1 MLERIIEILIEYN
14 ISGYKIKQLSKGL
27 ISQMATDKIKK
38 GITENP
44 RQSSLD
50 LLANILIE
58 HYDISRDW
66 LFKGEGE
73 PILGSRKNRLYL
85 EKHGVRFELIE
96 IIDYFVQNKDEIL
109 EESEFLRL
117 FIADLVE
124 KGVTKRLN
132 ELKEY
137 MIAINS
143 TKS

>member
-1 MLERIIEILIEYN
+1 MLERIKKILIEKN
-14 ISGYKIKQLSKGL
+14 ISGYKIRQLSNGL
-27 ISQMATDKIKK
+27 ISQMAADRIKK
-38 GITENP
+38 GTTESP
-44 RQSSLD
+44 RQSSLE

-58 HYDISRDW
+58 HYDVSKDW
-66 LFKGEGE
+66 LFEGKGEVY
-73 PILGSRKNRLYL
+73 LGKRKSKLYL
-85 EKHGVRFELIE
+85 EKHGVRFELLE
-96 IIDYFVQNKDEIL
+96 IVDYFVKNKDEIL

-143 TKS
+143 KS